1 MRARTPE
8 VRSIRTSLLIKIF
21 GVQRGLRV
29 GAWNS
34 QMTFTSFHLRDVT
47 HRSMDLLPLG
57 LWWLLHTLCNSR
69 SVAVDI
75 MVTLDLL
82 FVFPCWLDY
91 HHLSVVI
98 KPSMAGGILG
108 YRGYPRLQG
117 VS

>member
-1 MRARTPE
+1 MRASTPE
-8 VRSIRTSLLIKIF
+8 VRSIRTSLLTEIF
-21 GVQRGLRV
+21 AVQRSLRV

-57 LWWLLHTLCNSR
+57 LWWLLHTLSNSR
-69 SVAVDI
+69 NVALDI

-91 HHLSVVI
+91 HRLSVAI

-108 YRGYPRLQG
+108 YRGCPRLQG

>member
-1 MRARTPE
+1 MRLRTPE
-8 VRSIRTSLLIKIF
+8 VGSIETSLLTEIF
-21 GVQRGLRV
+21 AVQRGLRV

-47 HRSMDLLPLG
+47 YRSMDLLPLG
-57 LWWLLHTLCNSR
+57 LWWLLHRLCNSR
-69 SVAVDI
+69 NVAVDI

-82 FVFPCWLDY
+82 FVFPCWADY
-91 HHLSVVI
+91 HRLSVAI
-98 KPSMAGGILG
+98 NPSMAGGILG